1 MIIQAAER
9 LITGQG
15 ASALTVRGIAAEADM
30 NPSLVRYYY
39 DTTEDLLIAFFRE
52 LADRHCRKI
61 DEALGEKRP
70 LQALWDLQTKA
81 PSGLMTM
88 EIMSLGH
95 RFEGLRH
102 QLALHVDAVRTKA
115 TEFFR
120 EKCAGSME
128 NAGVDS
134 PEGVAFIFLA
144 VTAAL
149 VADRGLGIT
158 TGNAEVIKRVDAWIA
173 GLEGD

>member
-1 MIIQAAER
+1 
-9 LITGQG
+9 
-15 ASALTVRGIAAEADM
+15 
-30 NPSLVRYYY
+30 
-39 DTTEDLLIAFFRE
+39 
-52 LADRHCRKI
+52 
-61 DEALGEKRP
+61 
-70 LQALWDLQTKA
+70 
-81 PSGLMTM
+81 MTM